1 LVKTEQIFLTNL
13 KNFYKEKRICVK
25 GKVGEFKGTPQIIA
39 NKEKQVRQFH
49 LPFLQPET
57 YNLQSDNGK
66 VAGEFPLFYFIAAC
80 FSNTALALRVLHTF
94 LFLCGIMATY
104 FIAFHFLR
112 RQLLSVFCTLLLFT
126 SPLLV
131 FYGNNFLS
139 DVPALSVSFIGWA
152 IFFGAYRKRKP
163 GWLAVSFLFFT
174 LGALLK
180 ASQVINFCIL
190 FIMLASS
197 NIPQQR
203 VKLILSGCFL
213 IPVVLWYLYAKSY
226 NRLHHDNYYCLN
238 IAPIWELSFYDIGL
252 GIWRMV
258 VSLSNNY
265 FWRPVSLVLLG
276 SVYFLLKHRK
286 KLERDLRL
294 IMLSS
299 FLLTII
305 YILLFY
311 QKMIAHEY
319 YYIPFFAFVLFG
331 IIGLLKIY
339 NAYHAENIFA
349 HSFAYIFLIINIIY
363 CKKFVEEKLTI
374 PLCNGYL
381 SSNEM
386 QLFLEKNGVTKYK
399 SIISLPDDTPNK
411 TLYQLK
417 RKGYTE
423 FNKYPEDENYRNLIK
438 YHQADFLL
446 VDSNYMSKHILIKS
460 YLKDSIGSFK
470 GFILYKIN

>member
-1 LVKTEQIFLTNL
+1 MKTRLPGFLISL
-13 KNFYKEKRICVK
+13 ICILCVAFFYGYPHI
-25 GKVGEFKGTPQIIA
+25 GQLLPQGSHLWRQA
-39 NKEKQVRQFH
+39 DCLAMAQNYRQFH
-49 LPFLQPET
+49 LPFFQPET

-213 IPVVLWYLYAKSY
+213 IPVVLWYVYAKSY

-299 FLLTII
+299 FLLTIL

-311 QKMIAHEY
+311 QKMSGHEY
-319 YYIPFFAFVLFG
+319 YYTVFFIFMLFALIG
-331 IIGLLKIY
+331 ILKTY
-339 NAYHAENIFA
+339 NRFHSENIFA
-349 HSFAYIFLIINIIY
+349 HSVLFMLLIPAIIF
-363 CKKFVEEKLTI
+363 CKFFTAEKLSDN
-374 PLCNGYL
+374 LYNGYL
-381 SSNEM
+381 SSAEM
-386 QLFLEKNGVTKYK
+386 QDFLLTHGVTETRT
-399 SIISLPDDTPNK
+399 ILSLPDDSPNK
-411 TLYQLK
+411 TLCLLK
-417 RKGYTE
+417 RKGFTE
-423 FNKYPEDENYRNLIK
+423 FNDYTLILK
-438 YHQADFLL
+438 AKKSDFLL
-446 VDSNYMSKHILIKS
+446 LGNDSWKNDRTISPSLQ
-460 YLKDSIGSFK
+460 DSIGSFH
-470 GFILYKIN
+470 GFTLYSLK